1 MATFRIE
8 KTKDYTVMSN
18 YHLRDRKLSLKA
30 TGLLSL
36 MLSLPETW
44 DYTLAGLASICK
56 DGLGSVRSGIT
67 ELEERGY
74 LTRKRVRGTNGQLG
88 DIEYTIFEHPVEKTS
103 PECSSPTSEKPICEN
118 PTLADPTYDECTE
131 ISTYPKN
138 TKETNTD
145 LSNINQSIRANETQK
160 SRIDSMEIYRELIKR
175 NIEYDDLCLKY
186 KYNKDEINGI
196 VELMLETIC
205 TTKKTIRIGGE
216 HKPAEVVK
224 SRMLKL
230 EQSHIEYVLD
240 SLNNNTTKVKNIKNY
255 LLTTIY
261 NSPITMDSYYSA
273 KVNHDMYGKDEVR
286 YKYAGTK

>member
-18 YHLRDRKLSLKA
+18 YHLRDRELSLKA

-74 LTRKRVRGTNGQLG
+74 LTRKRVRETNGQLG
-88 DIEYTIFEHPVEKTS
+88 DIEYTIFEHPVGNHMEDGENTS
-103 PECSSPTSEKPICEN
+103 PERNLPTSEKPTCEN
-118 PTLADPTYDECTE
+118 PTLVDPTYEEYTE
-131 ISTYPKN
+131 INTYPSN
-138 TKETNTD
+138 TEETITD
-145 LSNINQSIRANETQK
+145 LSNINQSIKNDDILK
-160 SRIDSMEIYRELIKR
+160 SRIDSIEIYRELIKR

-186 KYNKDEINGI
+186 RYNKDEINGI

-205 TTKKTIRIGGE
+205 STKKTIRIGGE
-216 HKPAEVVK
+216 DKPAEVVK
-224 SRMLKL
+224 SRMIKIDT
-230 EQSHIEYVLD
+230 QNIEYVLD

-273 KVNHDMYGKDEVR
+273 KVNHDMYGKDEV
-286 YKYAGTK
+286 

>member
-18 YHLRDRKLSLKA
+18 YHLRDRELSLKA

-36 MLSLPETW
+36 ILSLPETW

-74 LTRKRVRGTNGQLG
+74 LTRKRVRETNGQLG
-88 DIEYTIFEHPVEKTS
+88 DIEYTIFEHPVGNHMEVVGNTS
-103 PECSSPTSEKPICEN
+103 PECNSPTSEKPICEN
-118 PTLADPTYDECTE
+118 PTLVTPMYDECTE
-131 ISTYPKN
+131 INTYPSN
-138 TKETNTD
+138 TEETIID
-145 LSNINQSIRANETQK
+145 LSNINLSIKNDDILK

-175 NIEYDDLCLKY
+175 NIEYDDLCSKY

-205 TTKKTIRIGGE
+205 STKKTIRIGGE
-216 HKPAEVVK
+216 DKPAEVVK
-224 SRMLKL
+224 SRIIKIDT
-230 EQSHIEYVLD
+230 QNIEYVLD

-261 NSPITMDSYYSA
+261 NSPITMDSYYAA
-273 KVNHDMYGKDEVR
+273 KVNHDMYGNNEV
-286 YKYAGTK
+286 